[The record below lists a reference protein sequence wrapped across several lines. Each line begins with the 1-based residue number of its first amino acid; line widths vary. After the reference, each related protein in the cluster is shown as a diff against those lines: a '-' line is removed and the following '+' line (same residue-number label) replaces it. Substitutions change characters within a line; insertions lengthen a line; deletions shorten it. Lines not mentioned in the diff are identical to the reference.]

1 MKKQKEYSK
10 FYTVTILIL
19 LLFSVT
25 VSGQNK
31 DGDIY
36 TPESFATPYIKITAA
51 SVNGNKH
58 TKDRIIVR
66 ELDFKLGDTL
76 ATFDTG
82 EKNPIGGAKRIN
94 RSDSSEV
101 IKRLR
106 YSRENIINTKLFL
119 TVDIS
124 LEYIRG
130 NEYKLK
136 IEVQERWYFWVFPV
150 VRVDAPNFNEWLK
163 DPDMDYFNMGI
174 FTSHNN
180 MWGLSHQ
187 ASLIAFFGNSQKYGL
202 GYYIPWIGH
211 GQKIGMRMG
220 VVYSNSGVVE
230 YGSVENERQILYDHN
245 GLEEWLVAATFNI
258 RPGLYNY
265 GQLKLQATSANVSDT
280 MLVLA
285 PEYLPDG
292 KKKISNMNLYVD
304 YAYDSR
310 NNKSYP
316 LKGNYLK
323 GFVDKRG
330 LGILSHDVDYFYY
343 GIDFHFYQYL
353 GKRFYV
359 AEMVKAVSSSSENI
373 AYHFKQNLTS
383 GDDFIRGYDYYALR
397 GDEMYYFR
405 GNVKY
410 ELVKPTVRK
419 PKKGKKDSK
428 FKNIQYAFYLNF
440 FSDVAYMKDVAMKN
454 DPVINNPYNNDLLYS
469 WGLGLDLISYYD
481 LVLRFEY
488 SFTSIGTSGF
498 FFGFGMPI

>member
-1 MKKQKEYSK
+1 MKKRKQYPK
-10 FYTVTILIL
+10 FYFITFIIL
-19 LLFSVT
+19 LLSSNSVL
-25 VSGQNK
+25 GQNK

-36 TPESFATPYIKITAA
+36 TPESFASPYIKITSA
-51 SVNGNKH
+51 SVEGNKR
-58 TKDRIIVR
+58 TKDRILIR
-66 ELDFKLGDTL
+66 ELDFKLNDSL

-82 EKNPIGGAKRIN
+82 KKFSFGSDKRISKN
-94 RSDSSEV
+94 DSSEL

-106 YSRENIINTKLFL
+106 YSRENIINTQLFL
-119 TVDIS
+119 TVD
-124 LEYIRG
+124 LTMEYISG

-136 IEVQERWYFWVFPV
+136 IDVQERWYFWVFPV
-150 VRVDAPNFNEWLK
+150 VRVDAPNFNDWLK
-163 DPDMDYFNMGI
+163 DPDLDYLNMGL

-187 ASLIAFFGNSQKYGL
+187 ASLIGYFGNSQMYGL

-211 GQKIGMRMG
+211 GQKIGLRMG

-230 YGSVENERQILYDHN
+230 YGSVENRRQILYKKSS
-245 GLEEWLVAATFNI
+245 LSEWLAVATLNI

-265 GQLKLQATSANVSDT
+265 GKLRLQATTADVSDS
-280 MLVLA
+280 MMVVA
-285 PEYLPDG
+285 PDFLPGG
-292 KKKISNMNLYVD
+292 KKKVSNMNLYVD

-323 GFVDKRG
+323 GFIDKRG
-330 LGILSHDVDYFYY
+330 LGIISHDVDYFYY
-343 GIDFHFYQYL
+343 GLDFHFYQNL

-359 AEMVKAVSSSSENI
+359 AEMVKAVSSSSNDI
-373 AYHFKQNLTS
+373 AYHYKQNLTS
-383 GDDFIRGYDYYALR
+383 GDDFIRGYDYFALR

-405 GNVKY
+405 GNIKY
-410 ELVKPTVRK
+410 ELVQPTVRK
-419 PKKGKKDSK
+419 PKKGNTESK

-440 FSDVAYMKDVAMKN
+440 FSDVAYMN
-454 DPVINNPYNNDLLYS
+454 DEHTINNPYNNKFLYS
-469 WGLGLDLISYYD
+469 WGLGMDLISYYD

-498 FFGFGMPI
+498 YFGFGMPI